1 MLNYVHT
8 SEQPYLVL
16 RWASCEAGHKLRVS
30 SLVPVNTLQI
40 FNLLLAAP
48 QHTAYI

>member
-1 MLNYVHT
+1 MLNYVQH
-8 SEQPYLVL
+8 SESIRNLSGGTCVL
-16 RWASCEAGHKLRVS
+16 